1 MPPFFSL
8 TLFEK
13 SQGYDIICLQCCAN
27 KDLLKREIFVFGE
40 FEGVYPLKDSNYDLT
55 NLFSQISYMV
65 WHSLT
70 SILSAFKGI
79 ESAKSK

>member
-1 MPPFFSL
+1 YIISKTSNYDLTNLFHGHVILSNASPFK
-8 TLFEK
+8 K

-65 WHSLT
+65 
-70 SILSAFKGI
+70 
-79 ESAKSK
+79 